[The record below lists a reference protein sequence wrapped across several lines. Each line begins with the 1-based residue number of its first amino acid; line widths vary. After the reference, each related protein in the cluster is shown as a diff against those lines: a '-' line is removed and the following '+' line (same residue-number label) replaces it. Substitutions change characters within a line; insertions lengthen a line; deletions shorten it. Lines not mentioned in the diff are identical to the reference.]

1 MIREVPHAQC
11 GEWPPYHTASSLARA
26 ISQGLGAPLP
36 RPATRSPAEGKM
48 AELVRYKGWPRVFLW
63 LPFLVM
69 DEVLGQFI
77 LGSVL
82 KKAVAK

>member
-1 MIREVPHAQC
+1 MLSAGSGPHTTQRR
-11 GEWPPYHTASSLARA
+11 WPEQSVRA
-26 ISQGLGAPLP
+26 WAPPLP

-48 AELVRYKGWPRVFLW
+48 AELVQYKGWPRVFLW

>member
-1 MIREVPHAQC
+1 MRGVAPTPHSVVTGQSNQS
-11 GEWPPYHTASSLARA
+11 GP
-26 ISQGLGAPLP
+26 GAPLP